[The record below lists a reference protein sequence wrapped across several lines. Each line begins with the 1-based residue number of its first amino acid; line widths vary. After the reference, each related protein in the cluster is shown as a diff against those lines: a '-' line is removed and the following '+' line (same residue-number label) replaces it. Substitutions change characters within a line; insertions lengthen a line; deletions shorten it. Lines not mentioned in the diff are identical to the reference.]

1 VCDERTWLALL
12 GRDASPDMIDALR
25 ADDSE
30 YEDDMAAEHGEGA
43 VWLLGEQRWSRP
55 V

>member
-1 VCDERTWLALL
+1 MCDERTWLALL
-12 GRDASPDMIDALR
+12 GADSSPDVIDVLR
-25 ADDSE
+25 GDDSE
-30 YEDDMAAEHGEGA
+30 YEDDMSASHEGG

>member
-1 VCDERTWLALL
+1 
-12 GRDASPDMIDALR
+12 LR
-25 ADDSE
+25 GDDSE
-30 YEDDMAAEHGEGA
+30 YEDDMSADRADGA